1 MSAPQHPPPSAT
13 KQQPATKKKKTKETK
28 SPDVA
33 SVTPATASP
42 TPGAPG
48 TSGTPGVAAAA
59 SAAVAAEEEKRTQD
73 WSNNETLV
81 MLRELVDRR
90 LAQGSYIKT
99 WQKKTLDAV
108 AAKIH
113 QQVAGTVL
121 RTDKSLRGKI
131 NTLRKDYKLIA
142 TLLNDFSGFGW
153 NGELKCVYH
162 EDDVWYRK
170 LTLIDPSPQVSAK
183 YRKFQVLRWP
193 FYDLMLQLEEGGA
206 EPTGEQ
212 VFDPL
217 SDTEPVLS
225 WSASERGKG
234 VEQAVGAEQ
243 SEREVRAERA
253 TPLRSALASSTST
266 SASSTSAVA
275 ATAKEGSASRGS
287 TGGMV
292 DKKANAKPP
301 TATSSRQK
309 SKSKA
314 SSKAHGFQAQVD
326 MAENLKQEREARAA
340 AKVQAANAAR
350 KEKKQEKELALNEVK
365 NFLEG
370 LVDRGVLTLDQLGAI
385 FCVAT
390 KPGGPW
396 VALQSA
402 AKWGGVTGDII
413 IRNMAKEYAP
423 ELPSSESPSG
433 WRAPSTPYGGG
444 SYGHTG
450 CPGNGRMSSDLFK
463 TSSSYSLQSSPLVR
477 GSSRAWDAS
486 PGLRQ
491 SGA

>member
-162 EDDVWYRK
+162 EDDVWYR
-170 LTLIDPSPQVSAK
+170 VSAK

-243 SEREVRAERA
+243 SEREVRAER
-253 TPLRSALASSTST
+253 
-266 SASSTSAVA
+266 V
-275 ATAKEGSASRGS
+275 
-287 TGGMV
+287 
-292 DKKANAKPP
+292 
-301 TATSSRQK
+301 
-309 SKSKA
+309 SK
-314 SSKAHGFQAQVD
+314 
-326 MAENLKQEREARAA
+326 LLCERFRY
-340 AKVQAANAAR
+340 
-350 KEKKQEKELALNEVK
+350 
-365 NFLEG
+365 
-370 LVDRGVLTLDQLGAI
+370 
-385 FCVAT
+385 C
-390 KPGGPW
+390 
-396 VALQSA
+396 
-402 AKWGGVTGDII
+402 
-413 IRNMAKEYAP
+413 
-423 ELPSSESPSG
+423 
-433 WRAPSTPYGGG
+433 
-444 SYGHTG
+444 
-450 CPGNGRMSSDLFK
+450 
-463 TSSSYSLQSSPLVR
+463 
-477 GSSRAWDAS
+477 
-486 PGLRQ
+486 
-491 SGA
+491 